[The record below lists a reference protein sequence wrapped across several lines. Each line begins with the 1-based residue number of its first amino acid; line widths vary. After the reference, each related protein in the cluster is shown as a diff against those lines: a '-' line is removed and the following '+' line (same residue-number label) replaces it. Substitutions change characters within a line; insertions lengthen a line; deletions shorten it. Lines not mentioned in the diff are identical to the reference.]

1 MKITFIIVGG
11 ILCLFGLADLVSSFM
26 EIDLWGGVL
35 GIQLPEIIW
44 KFSAYIEMLV
54 GYLLFQAGISAA
66 EDATE
71 A

>member
-1 MKITFIIVGG
+1 MKIAFIIVGA